1 MVGRGLDPAVFYH
14 NILQNKIN
22 NSNMYSGDIMSRL
35 DSIKLVDY
43 SRKEDWINSI
53 THIIGAVFALV
64 ATFLCLGRGI
74 ERNRTDYILLSLV
87 YGITMLTVFVC
98 SSVYHGLKPNK
109 AKKVMRVIDHA
120 MINFM
125 IVGTITPYMV
135 LAVAPIKPIMAYGLL
150 IACWVAAITAV
161 VITFTMF
168 NKTKVIQMV
177 LYMVIGWSSF
187 ATVFVLWNHF
197 TPTAI
202 ILMITGGIAYTV
214 GAILYGIGRKKKYI
228 HAVFHI
234 FIILGAFLHFL
245 GLYLYVFI

>member
-1 MVGRGLDPAVFYH
+1 MGQF
-14 NILQNKIN
+14 N
-22 NSNMYSGDIMSRL
+22 NTY
-35 DSIKLVDY
+35 
-43 SRKEDWINSI
+43 
-53 THIIGAVFALV
+53 IGAVFALV
-64 ATFLCLGRGI
+64 VTVLCVARGI
-74 ERNRTDYILLSLV
+74 TLNRVDYVVLSLI
-87 YGITMLTVFVC
+87 YGITMLSVFVC
-98 SSVYHGLKPNK
+98 SSVYHGLRPNN
-109 AKKVMRVIDHA
+109 AKKVMRVVDHA

-135 LAVAPIKPIMAYGLL
+135 LAVAPINPIMGWTLL

-161 VITFTMF
+161 VITFTLF

-187 ATVFVLWNHF
+187 MTVFVLWKHF
-197 TPTAI
+197 SKDAVF
-202 ILMITGGIAYTV
+202 LMVTGGIAYTI

>member
-1 MVGRGLDPAVFYH
+1 MF
-14 NILQNKIN
+14 
-22 NSNMYSGDIMSRL
+22 SGDIMSRL

-43 SRKEDWINSI
+43 SRKEDWVNSI

-64 ATFLCLGRGI
+64 VTVLCVTRGI
-74 ERNRTDYILLSLV
+74 TLNRVDYVVLSLI
-87 YGITMLTVFVC
+87 YGITMLSVFVC
-98 SSVYHGLKPNK
+98 SSVYHGLRPNK
-109 AKKVMRVIDHA
+109 AKKVMRVVDHA

-135 LAVAPIKPIMAYGLL
+135 LAVAPLNPIMGWTLL

-161 VITFTMF
+161 VITFTLF

-187 ATVFVLWNHF
+187 MTVFVLWKHF
-197 TPTAI
+197 SKDAI
-202 ILMITGGIAYTV
+202 FLMVTGGIAYTI
-214 GAILYGIGRKKKYI
+214 GAILYGIGRKKRYI

-245 GLYLYVFI
+245 GLYLYVFV

>member
-1 MVGRGLDPAVFYH
+1 MSKLD
-14 NILQNKIN
+14 L
-22 NSNMYSGDIMSRL
+22 
-35 DSIKLVDY
+35 IKLVDY
-43 SRKEDWINSI
+43 SRKEDWVNSI

-64 ATFLCLGRGI
+64 VTVLCVARGI
-74 ERNRTDYILLSLV
+74 TLNRVDYVLLSLI
-87 YGITMLTVFVC
+87 YGITMLSVFVC
-98 SSVYHGLKPNK
+98 SSVYHGLRPNN
-109 AKKVMRVIDHA
+109 AKKVMRVVDHA

-135 LAVAPIKPIMAYGLL
+135 LAVAPLNPIMGWTLL

-161 VITFTMF
+161 VITFTLF

-187 ATVFVLWNHF
+187 MTVFVLWKHF
-197 TPTAI
+197 SKDAVF
-202 ILMITGGIAYTV
+202 LMVTGGIAYTI
-214 GAILYGIGRKKKYI
+214 GAILYGIGRKKRYI

-234 FIILGAFLHFL
+234 FIILGAVLHFL

>member
-1 MVGRGLDPAVFYH
+1 MFA
-14 NILQNKIN
+14 
-22 NSNMYSGDIMSRL
+22 GDIMSRL

-43 SRKEDWINSI
+43 SRKEDWVNSI

-64 ATFLCLGRGI
+64 VTVLCVARGI
-74 ERNRTDYILLSLV
+74 TLNRVDYVVLSLI
-87 YGITMLTVFVC
+87 YGITMLSVFVC
-98 SSVYHGLKPNK
+98 SSVYHGLRPNK
-109 AKKVMRVIDHA
+109 AKKAMRVVDHA

-135 LAVAPIKPIMAYGLL
+135 LAVAPLNPIMGWTLL

-161 VITFTMF
+161 VITFTLF

-187 ATVFVLWNHF
+187 MTVFVLWKHF
-197 TPTAI
+197 SKDAI
-202 ILMITGGIAYTV
+202 FLMVTGGIAYTI
-214 GAILYGIGRKKKYI
+214 GAILYGIGRKKRYI

-234 FIILGAFLHFL
+234 FIILGAVLHFL

>member
-1 MVGRGLDPAVFYH
+1 
-14 NILQNKIN
+14 
-22 NSNMYSGDIMSRL
+22 MSRL

-43 SRKEDWINSI
+43 SRKEDWVNSI
-53 THIIGAVFALV
+53 THIIGAVFALIVTVLCV
-64 ATFLCLGRGI
+64 ARGI
-74 ERNRTDYILLSLV
+74 TLNRVDYVVLSLI
-87 YGITMLTVFVC
+87 YGITMLSVFVC
-98 SSVYHGLKPNK
+98 SSVYHGLRPNN
-109 AKKVMRVIDHA
+109 AKKVMRVVDHA

-135 LAVAPIKPIMAYGLL
+135 LAVAPINPVMAYSLL
-150 IACWVAAITAV
+150 IACWIAAITAV
-161 VITFTMF
+161 VITFTLF

-187 ATVFVLWNHF
+187 MTVFVLWKHF
-197 TPTAI
+197 SKDAVF
-202 ILMITGGIAYTV
+202 LMVTGGIAYTI

-245 GLYLYVFI
+245 GLYLYVFV

>member
-1 MVGRGLDPAVFYH
+1 
-14 NILQNKIN
+14 
-22 NSNMYSGDIMSRL
+22 MSRL

-43 SRKEDWINSI
+43 SRKEDWVNSI

-64 ATFLCLGRGI
+64 VTVLCVARGI
-74 ERNRTDYILLSLV
+74 TLNRVDYVVLSLI
-87 YGITMLTVFVC
+87 YGITMLSVFVC
-98 SSVYHGLKPNK
+98 SSVYHGLRPNK
-109 AKKVMRVIDHA
+109 AKKVMRVVDHA

-135 LAVAPIKPIMAYGLL
+135 LAVAPLNPIMGWTLL

-161 VITFTMF
+161 VITFTLF

-187 ATVFVLWNHF
+187 MTVFVLWKHF
-197 TPTAI
+197 SKDAI
-202 ILMITGGIAYTV
+202 FLMVTGGIAYTI

-234 FIILGAFLHFL
+234 FIILGALLHFL

>member
-1 MVGRGLDPAVFYH
+1 MFT
-14 NILQNKIN
+14 
-22 NSNMYSGDIMSRL
+22 GDIMSRL

-43 SRKEDWINSI
+43 SRKEDWVNSI

-64 ATFLCLGRGI
+64 VTILCVARGI
-74 ERNRTDYILLSLV
+74 TLNRVDYVLLSLI
-87 YGITMLTVFVC
+87 YGLTMLSVFVC
-98 SSVYHGLKPNK
+98 SSVYHGLRPNK
-109 AKKVMRVIDHA
+109 AKKVMRVVDHA

-135 LAVAPIKPIMAYGLL
+135 LAVAPLNPIMGWTLL

-161 VITFTMF
+161 VITFTLF

-187 ATVFVLWNHF
+187 MTVFVLWKHF
-197 TPTAI
+197 SKDAI
-202 ILMITGGIAYTV
+202 FLMVTGGIAYTI

>member
-1 MVGRGLDPAVFYH
+1 MFT
-14 NILQNKIN
+14 
-22 NSNMYSGDIMSRL
+22 GDIMSRL

-43 SRKEDWINSI
+43 SRKEDWVNSI

-64 ATFLCLGRGI
+64 VTILCVARGI
-74 ERNRTDYILLSLV
+74 TLNRVDYVFLSLI
-87 YGITMLTVFVC
+87 YGLTMLSVFVC
-98 SSVYHGLKPNK
+98 SSVYHGLRPNK
-109 AKKVMRVIDHA
+109 AKKVMRVVDHA

-135 LAVAPIKPIMAYGLL
+135 LAVAPLNPIMGWTLL

-161 VITFTMF
+161 VITFTLF

-187 ATVFVLWNHF
+187 MTVFVLWKHF
-197 TPTAI
+197 SKDAI
-202 ILMITGGIAYTV
+202 FLMVTGGIAYTI

>member
-1 MVGRGLDPAVFYH
+1 
-14 NILQNKIN
+14 
-22 NSNMYSGDIMSRL
+22 MSRL

-43 SRKEDWINSI
+43 SRKEDWVNSI
-53 THIIGAVFALV
+53 THIIGAVFALLV
-64 ATFLCLGRGI
+64 TVLCIARGI
-74 ERNRTDYILLSLV
+74 ELNRFNYVILSLV
-87 YGITMLTVFVC
+87 YGLTMLAVFVC
-98 SSVYHGLKPNK
+98 SSVYHGLNPGN
-109 AKKVMRVIDHA
+109 AKKVMRVVDHA

-135 LAVAPIKPIMAYGLL
+135 LAVAPLKPIMAYTLL

-161 VITFTMF
+161 VITFTLF

-187 ATVFVLWNHF
+187 MTVFVLWKHF
-197 TPTAI
+197 SKAAI
-202 ILMITGGIAYTV
+202 FLMVTGGIAYTI

-234 FIILGAFLHFL
+234 FIIIGAFLHFL
-245 GLYLYVFI
+245 GLYMYVFV

>member
-1 MVGRGLDPAVFYH
+1 MFNNIPFLL
-14 NILQNKIN
+14 NILKKITN
-22 NSNMYSGDIMSRL
+22 NSNMFIGDLMSRL

-43 SRKEDWINSI
+43 SRKEDWVNSI

-64 ATFLCLGRGI
+64 VTVLCVARGI
-74 ERNRTDYILLSLV
+74 TLNRVDYVVLSLI
-87 YGITMLTVFVC
+87 YGITMLSVFVC
-98 SSVYHGLKPNK
+98 SSVYHGLRPNN
-109 AKKVMRVIDHA
+109 AKKVMRVVDHA

-135 LAVAPIKPIMAYGLL
+135 LAVAPLNPIMGWTLL

-161 VITFTMF
+161 VITFTLF

-187 ATVFVLWNHF
+187 MTVFVLWKHF
-197 TPTAI
+197 SKDAI
-202 ILMITGGIAYTV
+202 FLMVTGGIAYTI
-214 GAILYGIGRKKKYI
+214 GAILYGVGRKIKYI

>member
-1 MVGRGLDPAVFYH
+1 
-14 NILQNKIN
+14 
-22 NSNMYSGDIMSRL
+22 MSRL

-43 SRKEDWINSI
+43 SRKEDWVNSI

-64 ATFLCLGRGI
+64 VTVLCIARGI
-74 ERNRTDYILLSLV
+74 TLNRVDYVVLSLI
-87 YGITMLTVFVC
+87 YGITMLSVFVC
-98 SSVYHGLKPNK
+98 SSVYHGLRPNN
-109 AKKVMRVIDHA
+109 AKKVMRVVDHA

-135 LAVAPIKPIMAYGLL
+135 LAVAPINPIMGWTLL

-161 VITFTMF
+161 VITFTLF

-187 ATVFVLWNHF
+187 MTVFVLWKHF
-197 TPTAI
+197 SKDAI
-202 ILMITGGIAYTV
+202 FLMVTGGIAYTI

-245 GLYLYVFI
+245 GLYLYVFV

>member
-1 MVGRGLDPAVFYH
+1 
-14 NILQNKIN
+14 
-22 NSNMYSGDIMSRL
+22 MSRL

-43 SRKEDWINSI
+43 SRKEDWVNSI

-64 ATFLCLGRGI
+64 VTVLCVARGI
-74 ERNRTDYILLSLV
+74 TLNRVDYVVLSLI
-87 YGITMLTVFVC
+87 YGITMLSVFVC
-98 SSVYHGLKPNK
+98 SSVYHGLRPNK
-109 AKKVMRVIDHA
+109 AKKAMRVVDHA

-135 LAVAPIKPIMAYGLL
+135 LAVAPLNPIMGWTLL

-161 VITFTMF
+161 VITFTLF

-187 ATVFVLWNHF
+187 MTVFVLWKHF
-197 TPTAI
+197 SKDAI
-202 ILMITGGIAYTV
+202 FLMVTGGIAYTI
-214 GAILYGIGRKKKYI
+214 GAILYGIGRKKRYI

>member
-1 MVGRGLDPAVFYH
+1 MFA
-14 NILQNKIN
+14 
-22 NSNMYSGDIMSRL
+22 GDIMSRL

-43 SRKEDWINSI
+43 SRKEDWVNSI

-64 ATFLCLGRGI
+64 VTILCVARGI
-74 ERNRTDYILLSLV
+74 TLNRVDYVVLSLI
-87 YGITMLTVFVC
+87 YGITMLSVFVC
-98 SSVYHGLKPNK
+98 SSVYHGLRPNN
-109 AKKVMRVIDHA
+109 AKKVMRVVDHA

-135 LAVAPIKPIMAYGLL
+135 LAVAPLNPIMGWTLL

-161 VITFTMF
+161 VITFTLF

-187 ATVFVLWNHF
+187 MTVFVLWKHF
-197 TPTAI
+197 SKDAI
-202 ILMITGGIAYTV
+202 FLMVTGGIAYTI

-245 GLYLYVFI
+245 GLYLYVFV

>member
-135 LAVAPIKPIMAYGLL
+135 LAVASIKPIMAYGLL

-228 HAVFHI
+228 HSVFHI
-234 FIILGAFLHFL
+234 FIILGALLHFL

>member
-1 MVGRGLDPAVFYH
+1 
-14 NILQNKIN
+14 
-22 NSNMYSGDIMSRL
+22 MSRL

-43 SRKEDWINSI
+43 SRKEDWVNSI
-53 THIIGAVFALV
+53 THIIGAVFAIV
-64 ATFLCLGRGI
+64 VTALCIARGI
-74 ERNRTDYILLSLV
+74 TLNRVDYVVLSLI
-87 YGITMLTVFVC
+87 YGITMLSVFVC
-98 SSVYHGLKPNK
+98 SSVYHGLRPNN
-109 AKKVMRVIDHA
+109 AKKVMRVVDHA

-135 LAVAPIKPIMAYGLL
+135 LAVAPINPIMGWTLL

-161 VITFTMF
+161 VITFTLF

-187 ATVFVLWNHF
+187 MTVFVLWKHF
-197 TPTAI
+197 SKDAI
-202 ILMITGGIAYTV
+202 FLMVTGGIAYTI

-245 GLYLYVFI
+245 GLYLYVFV

>member
-234 FIILGAFLHFL
+234 FIILGALLHFL

>member
-1 MVGRGLDPAVFYH
+1 
-14 NILQNKIN
+14 
-22 NSNMYSGDIMSRL
+22 MSRL

-43 SRKEDWINSI
+43 SRKEDWVNSI

-64 ATFLCLGRGI
+64 VTVLCVARGI
-74 ERNRTDYILLSLV
+74 TLNRVDYVVLSLI
-87 YGITMLTVFVC
+87 YGITMISVFVC
-98 SSVYHGLKPNK
+98 SSVYHGLRPNN
-109 AKKVMRVIDHA
+109 AKKVMRVVDHA

-135 LAVAPIKPIMAYGLL
+135 LAVAPINPIMGWTLL

-161 VITFTMF
+161 VITFTLF

-187 ATVFVLWNHF
+187 MTVFVLWKHF
-197 TPTAI
+197 SKDAI
-202 ILMITGGIAYTV
+202 FLMVTGGIAYTI

>member
-1 MVGRGLDPAVFYH
+1 MFV
-14 NILQNKIN
+14 
-22 NSNMYSGDIMSRL
+22 GDIMSRL
-35 DSIKLVDY
+35 DLIKLVDY
-43 SRKEDWINSI
+43 SRKEDWVNSI
-53 THIIGAVFALV
+53 THIIGGVFALV
-64 ATFLCLGRGI
+64 ATILCVARGITLGRVNYVI
-74 ERNRTDYILLSLV
+74 LSLI
-87 YGITMLTVFVC
+87 YGITMLSVFVC
-98 SSVYHGLKPNK
+98 SSVYHGLRPNN
-109 AKKVMRVIDHA
+109 AKKVMRVVDHA

-135 LAVAPIKPIMAYGLL
+135 LAVAPINPVMAYSLL
-150 IACWVAAITAV
+150 IACWIAAITAV
-161 VITFTMF
+161 VITFTLF

-187 ATVFVLWNHF
+187 MTVFVLWKHF
-197 TPTAI
+197 SKDAVF
-202 ILMITGGIAYTV
+202 LMVTGGIAYTI

>member
-1 MVGRGLDPAVFYH
+1 
-14 NILQNKIN
+14 
-22 NSNMYSGDIMSRL
+22 MSRL

-43 SRKEDWINSI
+43 SRKEDWVNSI

-64 ATFLCLGRGI
+64 VTVLCVARGI
-74 ERNRTDYILLSLV
+74 TLNRVDYVVLSLI
-87 YGITMLTVFVC
+87 YGITMLSVFVC
-98 SSVYHGLKPNK
+98 SSVYHGLRPNK
-109 AKKVMRVIDHA
+109 AKKVMRVVDHA

-135 LAVAPIKPIMAYGLL
+135 LAVAPLNPIMGWTLL
-150 IACWVAAITAV
+150 IACWIAAITAV
-161 VITFTMF
+161 VITFTLF

-187 ATVFVLWNHF
+187 MTVFVLWKHF
-197 TPTAI
+197 SKDAI
-202 ILMITGGIAYTV
+202 FLMVTGGIAYTI
-214 GAILYGIGRKKKYI
+214 GAILYGIGRKKRYI

-234 FIILGAFLHFL
+234 FIILGAVLHFL

>member
-1 MVGRGLDPAVFYH
+1 
-14 NILQNKIN
+14 
-22 NSNMYSGDIMSRL
+22 MSRL
-35 DSIKLVDY
+35 DLIKLVDY
-43 SRKEDWINSI
+43 SRKEDWVNSI

-64 ATFLCLGRGI
+64 VTVLCVARGI
-74 ERNRTDYILLSLV
+74 TLNRVDYVVLSLI
-87 YGITMLTVFVC
+87 YGITMLSVFVC
-98 SSVYHGLKPNK
+98 SSVYHGLRPNN
-109 AKKVMRVIDHA
+109 AKKVMRVVDHA

-135 LAVAPIKPIMAYGLL
+135 LAVAPINPIMGWTLL

-161 VITFTMF
+161 VITFTLF

-187 ATVFVLWNHF
+187 ATVFVLWKHF
-197 TPTAI
+197 SKDAI
-202 ILMITGGIAYTV
+202 FLMVSGGIAYTI

-245 GLYLYVFI
+245 GLYLYVFV

>member
-1 MVGRGLDPAVFYH
+1 MFA
-14 NILQNKIN
+14 
-22 NSNMYSGDIMSRL
+22 GDIMSRL

-43 SRKEDWINSI
+43 SRKEDWVNSI

-64 ATFLCLGRGI
+64 VTVLCVARGI
-74 ERNRTDYILLSLV
+74 TLNRVDYVVLSLI
-87 YGITMLTVFVC
+87 YGITMLSVFVC
-98 SSVYHGLKPNK
+98 SSVYHGLRPNK
-109 AKKVMRVIDHA
+109 AKKVMRVVDHA

-135 LAVAPIKPIMAYGLL
+135 LAVAPLNPIMGWTLL

-161 VITFTMF
+161 VITFTLF

-187 ATVFVLWNHF
+187 MTVFVLWKHF
-197 TPTAI
+197 SKDAI
-202 ILMITGGIAYTV
+202 FLMVTGGIAYTI

>member
-1 MVGRGLDPAVFYH
+1 MFV
-14 NILQNKIN
+14 
-22 NSNMYSGDIMSRL
+22 GDIMSRL

-43 SRKEDWINSI
+43 SRKEDWVNSI

-64 ATFLCLGRGI
+64 VTALCIARGI
-74 ERNRTDYILLSLV
+74 ELNRFNYVILSLV
-87 YGITMLTVFVC
+87 YGLTMLAVFVC
-98 SSVYHGLKPNK
+98 SSVYHGLRPNN
-109 AKKVMRVIDHA
+109 AKKVMRVVDHA

-135 LAVAPIKPIMAYGLL
+135 LAVAPLKPIMAYTLL

-161 VITFTMF
+161 VITFTLF
-168 NKTKVIQMV
+168 NKTKIIQMV

-187 ATVFVLWNHF
+187 MTVFVLWKHF
-197 TPTAI
+197 SKDAI
-202 ILMITGGIAYTV
+202 FLMVTGGIAYTI

-245 GLYLYVFI
+245 GLYMYVFV

>member
-14 NILQNKIN
+14 NILQNKTN

-64 ATFLCLGRGI
+64 VTFLCVSRGI

-87 YGITMLTVFVC
+87 YGITMLAVFVC

-161 VITFTMF
+161 LITFTMF

>member
-1 MVGRGLDPAVFYH
+1 
-14 NILQNKIN
+14 
-22 NSNMYSGDIMSRL
+22 MSKL

-43 SRKEDWINSI
+43 SRKEDWVNSI
-53 THIIGAVFALV
+53 THIIGAVFALIVTVLCV
-64 ATFLCLGRGI
+64 ARGI
-74 ERNRTDYILLSLV
+74 TLNRVDYVVLSLI
-87 YGITMLTVFVC
+87 YGITMLSVFVC
-98 SSVYHGLKPNK
+98 SSVYHGLRPNN
-109 AKKVMRVIDHA
+109 AKKVMRVVDHA

-135 LAVAPIKPIMAYGLL
+135 LAVAPINPIMGWTLL

-161 VITFTMF
+161 VITFTLF

-187 ATVFVLWNHF
+187 MTVFVLWKHF
-197 TPTAI
+197 SKDSI
-202 ILMITGGIAYTV
+202 FLMVTGGIAYTI

>member
-1 MVGRGLDPAVFYH
+1 
-14 NILQNKIN
+14 
-22 NSNMYSGDIMSRL
+22 MSRL

-43 SRKEDWINSI
+43 SRKEDWVNSI
-53 THIIGAVFALV
+53 THIIGAVFALAVIVLCV
-64 ATFLCLGRGI
+64 ARGI
-74 ERNRTDYILLSLV
+74 TLNRVDYVLLSLI
-87 YGITMLTVFVC
+87 YGITMLSVFVC
-98 SSVYHGLKPNK
+98 SSVYHGLRPNN
-109 AKKVMRVIDHA
+109 AKKVMRVVDHA

-135 LAVAPIKPIMAYGLL
+135 LAVAPIKPVMAYSLL

-161 VITFTMF
+161 VITFTLF

-177 LYMVIGWSSF
+177 LYMLIGWSSF
-187 ATVFVLWNHF
+187 ATVFVLWKHF
-197 TPTAI
+197 SKDAI
-202 ILMITGGIAYTV
+202 FLMVSGGIAYTI
-214 GAILYGIGRKKKYI
+214 GAILYGIGKKKKYI

>member
-1 MVGRGLDPAVFYH
+1 
-14 NILQNKIN
+14 
-22 NSNMYSGDIMSRL
+22 MSRL

-43 SRKEDWINSI
+43 SRKEDWVNSI
-53 THIIGAVFALV
+53 THIIGAVFALIVTVLCV
-64 ATFLCLGRGI
+64 ARGI
-74 ERNRTDYILLSLV
+74 TLNRVDYVVLSLI
-87 YGITMLTVFVC
+87 YGITMLSVFVC
-98 SSVYHGLKPNK
+98 SSVYHGLRPNN
-109 AKKVMRVIDHA
+109 AKKVMRVVDHA

-135 LAVAPIKPIMAYGLL
+135 LAVAPINPIMGWTLL

-161 VITFTMF
+161 VITFTLF

-187 ATVFVLWNHF
+187 MTVFVLWKHF
-197 TPTAI
+197 SKDAI
-202 ILMITGGIAYTV
+202 FLMVTGGIAYTI

>member
-1 MVGRGLDPAVFYH
+1 
-14 NILQNKIN
+14 
-22 NSNMYSGDIMSRL
+22 MSRL

-43 SRKEDWINSI
+43 SRKEDWVNSI

-64 ATFLCLGRGI
+64 VTVLCIARGI
-74 ERNRTDYILLSLV
+74 TLNRVDYVVLSLI
-87 YGITMLTVFVC
+87 YGITMLSVFVC
-98 SSVYHGLKPNK
+98 SSVYHGLRPNN
-109 AKKVMRVIDHA
+109 AKKVMRVVDHA

-135 LAVAPIKPIMAYGLL
+135 LAVAPINPIMGWTLL
-150 IACWVAAITAV
+150 IACWVASITAV
-161 VITFTMF
+161 VITFTLF

-187 ATVFVLWNHF
+187 MTVFVLWKHF
-197 TPTAI
+197 SKDAI
-202 ILMITGGIAYTV
+202 FLMVTGGIAYTI

-245 GLYLYVFI
+245 GLYLYVFV

>member
-64 ATFLCLGRGI
+64 ATFLCVSRGI

-98 SSVYHGLKPNK
+98 SSVYHGLRPNK

-161 VITFTMF
+161 LITFTMF

-202 ILMITGGIAYTV
+202 ILMITGGIAYTL
-214 GAILYGIGRKKKYI
+214 GAILYGIGKKKKYI

-234 FIILGAFLHFL
+234 FIILGALLHFL

>member
-1 MVGRGLDPAVFYH
+1 MFT
-14 NILQNKIN
+14 
-22 NSNMYSGDIMSRL
+22 GDIMSRL

-43 SRKEDWINSI
+43 SRKEDWVNSI

-64 ATFLCLGRGI
+64 VTVLCVARGI
-74 ERNRTDYILLSLV
+74 TLNRVDYVLLSLI
-87 YGITMLTVFVC
+87 YGITMLSVFVC
-98 SSVYHGLKPNK
+98 SSVYHGLRPNN
-109 AKKVMRVIDHA
+109 AKKVMRVVDHA

-135 LAVAPIKPIMAYGLL
+135 LAVAPLNPIMGWTLL

-161 VITFTMF
+161 VITFTLF

-187 ATVFVLWNHF
+187 MTVFVLWKHF
-197 TPTAI
+197 SKDAI
-202 ILMITGGIAYTV
+202 FLMVTGGIAYTI

-245 GLYLYVFI
+245 GLYLYVFV

>member
-1 MVGRGLDPAVFYH
+1 
-14 NILQNKIN
+14 
-22 NSNMYSGDIMSRL
+22 MYQGGIMSRL

-43 SRKEDWINSI
+43 SRKEDWVNSI
-53 THIIGAVFALV
+53 THIIGAVFAIIVLV
-64 ATFLCLGRGI
+64 LCIGRGVSLG
-74 ERNRTDYILLSLV
+74 RTDYVLLSIV
-87 YGITMLTVFVC
+87 YGVTMLAVFVC
-98 SSVYHGLKPNK
+98 SSVYHGLRPNK

-135 LAVAPIKPIMAYGLL
+135 LAVAPLNPIMGWTLL

-161 VITFTMF
+161 VITFTLF

-187 ATVFVLWNHF
+187 MTVFVLWKHF
-197 TPTAI
+197 SKDAI
-202 ILMITGGIAYTV
+202 FLMVSGGIAYTI

-234 FIILGAFLHFL
+234 FIIIGAFLHFL
-245 GLYLYVFI
+245 GLYMYVFV

>member
-1 MVGRGLDPAVFYH
+1 
-14 NILQNKIN
+14 
-22 NSNMYSGDIMSRL
+22 MSRL

-43 SRKEDWINSI
+43 SRKEDWVNSI
-53 THIIGAVFALV
+53 THIIGAVFALIVTVLCV
-64 ATFLCLGRGI
+64 ARGI
-74 ERNRTDYILLSLV
+74 TLNRVDYVVLSLI
-87 YGITMLTVFVC
+87 YGITMLSVFVC
-98 SSVYHGLKPNK
+98 SSVYHGLRPNN
-109 AKKVMRVIDHA
+109 AKKVMRVVDHA

-135 LAVAPIKPIMAYGLL
+135 LAVAPINPVMAYSLL
-150 IACWVAAITAV
+150 IACWIAAITAV
-161 VITFTMF
+161 VITFTLF

-187 ATVFVLWNHF
+187 MTVFVLWKHF
-197 TPTAI
+197 SKDAI
-202 ILMITGGIAYTV
+202 FLMVTGGIAYTI

-234 FIILGAFLHFL
+234 FIILGALLHFL

>member
-1 MVGRGLDPAVFYH
+1 
-14 NILQNKIN
+14 
-22 NSNMYSGDIMSRL
+22 MSRL

-43 SRKEDWINSI
+43 SRKEDWVNSI
-53 THIIGAVFALV
+53 THMLGAVFALV
-64 ATFLCLGRGI
+64 VILLCINRGVLLG
-74 ERNRTDYILLSLV
+74 RTDYILLSLV
-87 YGITMLTVFVC
+87 YGITMLAVFVC
-98 SSVYHGLKPNK
+98 SSVYHALPPNN

-135 LAVAPIKPIMAYGLL
+135 LAVAPIKPIMAWTLL
-150 IACWVAAITAV
+150 TACWVAAILAV

-168 NKTKVIQMV
+168 NKTKTIQMI

-187 ATVFVLWNHF
+187 LTVFVLWKHF

-202 ILMITGGIAYTV
+202 LLMITGGVAYTV

-245 GLYLYVFI
+245 GLYLFVFI

>member
-1 MVGRGLDPAVFYH
+1 
-14 NILQNKIN
+14 
-22 NSNMYSGDIMSRL
+22 MSRL

-43 SRKEDWINSI
+43 SRKEDWVNSI

-64 ATFLCLGRGI
+64 VTVLCVARGI
-74 ERNRTDYILLSLV
+74 TLNRVDYVVLSLI
-87 YGITMLTVFVC
+87 YGITMLSVFVC
-98 SSVYHGLKPNK
+98 SSVYHGLRPNK
-109 AKKVMRVIDHA
+109 AKKVMRVVDHA

-135 LAVAPIKPIMAYGLL
+135 LAVAPLNPIMGWTLL

-161 VITFTMF
+161 VITFILF

-187 ATVFVLWNHF
+187 MTVFVLWKHF
-197 TPTAI
+197 SKDAI
-202 ILMITGGIAYTV
+202 FLMVTGGIAYTI
-214 GAILYGIGRKKKYI
+214 GAILYGIGRKKRYI

>member
-1 MVGRGLDPAVFYH
+1 
-14 NILQNKIN
+14 
-22 NSNMYSGDIMSRL
+22 MSRL
-35 DSIKLVDY
+35 DLIKLVDY
-43 SRKEDWINSI
+43 SRKEDWVNSI
-53 THIIGAVFALV
+53 THIIGGVFALV
-64 ATFLCLGRGI
+64 ATILCVARGI
-74 ERNRTDYILLSLV
+74 TLNRVDYVVLSLI
-87 YGITMLTVFVC
+87 YGITMLSVFVC
-98 SSVYHGLKPNK
+98 SSVYHGLRPNN
-109 AKKVMRVIDHA
+109 AKKVMRVVDHA

-135 LAVAPIKPIMAYGLL
+135 LAVAPINPVMAYSLL
-150 IACWVAAITAV
+150 IACWIAAITAV
-161 VITFTMF
+161 VITFTLF

-187 ATVFVLWNHF
+187 MTVFVLWKHF
-197 TPTAI
+197 SKDAVF
-202 ILMITGGIAYTV
+202 LMVTGGIAYTI